1 MQQPQEQVHPILQRK
16 VRRYSALD
24 AFRLQ
29 QTLPLVQPAPA
40 PCGPGRPRL
49 IGQSGLSMLD
59 QQQAQQARAEGAAS

>member
-1 MQQPQEQVHPILQRK
+1 MTAKVHSILQRD

-40 PCGPGRPRL
+40 PRGPGRLRL
-49 IGQSGLSMLD
+49 IGQSGLSMMLEQID
-59 QQQAQQARAEGAAS
+59 QQQARPEGVSS